1 MNGHAPLF
9 QLNFTF
15 DKSEMSQK
23 ENILKAEEHSV
34 PSFTFCSVVAVLRV
48 TSVCRSVV
56 NLHLIPIFCDIFFQ
70 CSLDLVASITTCL
83 LTVKTCSTIYDS
95 LFCPSKLFKLNPIG
109 SPFKAGEKRN
119 FPLWDELSF
128 SSRRYFLL
136 KDTETEK
143 VIFPLF
149 LSFVQKNSPWLWN

>member
-34 PSFTFCSVVAVLRV
+34 SSFTFCSVVAVLQV

-56 NLHLIPIFCDIFFQ
+56 NLHLIPIFCDIFF
-70 CSLDLVASITTCL
+70 SM
-83 LTVKTCSTIYDS
+83 LTWLGRIYNNLPFDS
-95 LFCPSKLFKLNPIG
+95 
-109 SPFKAGEKRN
+109 
-119 FPLWDELSF
+119 
-128 SSRRYFLL
+128 
-136 KDTETEK
+136 KDM
-143 VIFPLF
+143 
-149 LSFVQKNSPWLWN
+149 

>member
-56 NLHLIPIFCDIFFQ
+56 NLHLRPIFCDIFF
-70 CSLDLVASITTCL
+70 SM
-83 LTVKTCSTIYDS
+83 LTWLGRIY
-95 LFCPSKLFKLNPIG
+95 N
-109 SPFKAGEKRN
+109 N
-119 FPLWDELSF
+119 FPFDS
-128 SSRRYFLL
+128 
-136 KDTETEK
+136 KDM
-143 VIFPLF
+143 
-149 LSFVQKNSPWLWN
+149 

>member
-1 MNGHAPLF
+1 M
-9 QLNFTF
+9 
-15 DKSEMSQK
+15 
-23 ENILKAEEHSV
+23 
-34 PSFTFCSVVAVLRV
+34 
-48 TSVCRSVV
+48 
-56 NLHLIPIFCDIFFQ
+56 
-70 CSLDLVASITTCL
+70 
-83 LTVKTCSTIYDS
+83 TVKTCSTIYDS

-143 VIFPLF
+143 VIFPLSLVSSKRIRPGF
-149 LSFVQKNSPWLWN
+149 GTREGEA

>member
-48 TSVCRSVV
+48 TLVCRSVV
-56 NLHLIPIFCDIFFQ
+56 NLHLRPIVCDIFF
-70 CSLDLVASITTCL
+70 SMPTWLGR
-83 LTVKTCSTIYDS
+83 IY
-95 LFCPSKLFKLNPIG
+95 N
-109 SPFKAGEKRN
+109 N
-119 FPLWDELSF
+119 FPFDS
-128 SSRRYFLL
+128 
-136 KDTETEK
+136 KDM
-143 VIFPLF
+143 
-149 LSFVQKNSPWLWN
+149 